1 MVNSGAIATYRARSV
16 PLIVFA
22 AVGMTASVAVR
33 TTGVSVDNGRED
45 FTAFAIN
52 LNPGPTT
59 ARIDIRIERWS
70 TDQERE
76 QLLDILRE
84 ERSRSRANRQLLR
97 ALRRMPR
104 AGFIRAP
111 GTLAWDLRYAQQQP
125 LEEGGRQIVVATDRP
140 IDFWEARN
148 RPRTS
153 DYPFTLLELHLDQNN
168 RGEGKML
175 AHTRIFI
182 DPRTSNLVLENYSL
196 LPVRLNR
203 IRPR

>member
-1 MVNSGAIATYRARSV
+1 MRAQF
-16 PLIVFA
+16 PLVVFA
-22 AVGMTASVAVR
+22 AVGMTASFAAL
-33 TTGVSVDNGRED
+33 TSGVSVDNVRED

-70 TDQERE
+70 TDEERE
-76 QLLDILRE
+76 QLLDILKGE
-84 ERSRSRANRQLLR
+84 GSRSRTNRELLR

-104 AGFIRAP
+104 AGFIRSA

-125 LEEGGRQIVVATDRP
+125 LEEGGRQIVIATDRP

-148 RPRTS
+148 RPRVS
-153 DYPFTLLELHLDQNN
+153 DYPFTLLELRLDQNN

-175 AHTRIFI
+175 AQTRIFI
-182 DPRTSNLVLENYSL
+182 DPRTSNLVLENYSH

>member
-1 MVNSGAIATYRARSV
+1 
-16 PLIVFA
+16 
-22 AVGMTASVAVR
+22 MTASFA
-33 TTGVSVDNGRED
+33 TLTSGVSVDNVRED

-70 TDQERE
+70 TDEERE
-76 QLLDILRE
+76 QLLDILRGE
-84 ERSRSRANRQLLR
+84 GSRSRTNRELLR

-104 AGFIRAP
+104 AGFIRSV

-125 LEEGGRQIVVATDRP
+125 LEEGGRQIVIATDRP

-148 RPRTS
+148 RPRVS
-153 DYPFTLLELHLDQNN
+153 DYPFTLLELRLDQNN

-175 AHTRIFI
+175 AQTRIFI
-182 DPRTSNLVLENYSL
+182 DPRTSNLVLENYSH

>member
-1 MVNSGAIATYRARSV
+1 VRAQL
-16 PLIVFA
+16 PLVVFA
-22 AVGMTASVAVR
+22 AVGMTASFAAL
-33 TTGVSVDNGRED
+33 TSGVSVDNVRED

-70 TDQERE
+70 TDEERE
-76 QLLDILRE
+76 QLLDILRGE
-84 ERSRSRANRQLLR
+84 GSRSRTNRELLR

-104 AGFIRAP
+104 AGFIRST
-111 GTLAWDLRYAQQQP
+111 GTLAWDLRYTQQQP
-125 LEEGGRQIVVATDRP
+125 LEEGGRQIVIATDRP

-148 RPRTS
+148 RPRVS
-153 DYPFTLLELHLDQNN
+153 DYPFTLLELRLDQNN

-175 AHTRIFI
+175 AQTRISI
-182 DPRTSNLVLENYSL
+182 DPRTSNLVLEHYSH